1 MERTPEVERLAE
13 HGCSVLVLDCPEG
26 ILFGIDYSAWTV
38 GPRFMGVKLVPPGL
52 HYVYCSASPEDV
64 GVGRTGFFLYM
75 RPRDVSVFRW
85 DAETEELVRLEN
97 SEEEAR
103 FADGVRSFDFDAHLG
118 PYPLQLSS
126 QWAELTRHATAN
138 LVSKIEPVA
147 HAIRDKRAEYD
158 SRGPKLPDDAPQVD
172 TTVSEECACEDEDVP
187 MDTDLDPQQQH
198 QLQQQQQSLQSQ
210 QPQEQQQGSAEPQLE
225 SNQASGNMF
234 FSTVPRSRKSRGAT
248 SAETTQMH
256 MDRTRQLE
264 EMIAKEYKG
273 DQFGILGELQL
284 AYIAFLL
291 GQNYD
296 GFEQWRVL
304 LQLLCSCE
312 GAVGTRPELFS
323 ELCRTF
329 FAQLNQAPSD
339 LFGSDLTKD
348 NFLGSCAVALLEI
361 CDSEG
366 SPPKLRKRCGKVREL
381 VVQKFG
387 LSSEDLALLGE
398 DAPQIVEAD
407 GADLVDLSGPNLV
420 EMD

>member
-13 HGCSVLVLDCPEG
+13 HGCSVLCLDCPEG

-52 HYVYCSASPEDV
+52 HYMYCSASSEDV

-85 DAETEELVRLEN
+85 DPEAEELVRLEN
-97 SEEEAR
+97 PEEEAR
-103 FADGVRSFDFDAHLG
+103 YADGVRGYDFDAHLG
-118 PYPLQLSS
+118 PYPLQLSA
-126 QWAELTRHATAN
+126 QWAELTRHATAS
-138 LVSKIEPVA
+138 LVSKIEPVS
-147 HAIRDKRAEYD
+147 HAIRAKRAEYD
-158 SRGPKLPDDAPQVD
+158 ARGPKLQDDAPQVEV
-172 TTVSEECACEDEDVP
+172 VSEECEDGDVP
-187 MDTDLDPQQQH
+187 MDMEQDEQRQE
-198 QLQQQQQSLQSQ
+198 QQQQQQQPQQQ
-210 QPQEQQQGSAEPQLE
+210 QPQEQQQQDSESQLE
-225 SNQASGNMF
+225 SNQGSGNMF
-234 FSTVPRSRKSRGAT
+234 FSTVPRSRKSRGA
-248 SAETTQMH
+248 SPAETTRLH
-256 MDRTRQLE
+256 VDRTVQLE

-273 DQFGILGELQL
+273 NEFDILGELQL

-296 GFEQWRVL
+296 GFEQWRAL

-312 GAVGTRPELFS
+312 AAVASRPELFA

-339 LFGSDLTKD
+339 LFGDDLTKE
-348 NFLGSCAVALLEI
+348 NFLGSCAVALLEV
-361 CDSEG
+361 CDAEG

-381 VVQKFG
+381 VQQKFG

-398 DAPQIVEAD
+398 DAPQIVEED
-407 GADLVDLSGPNLV
+407 GKDLVDLSGPNLV